1 MEKIYCRLTGIEKL
15 FSNMY
20 FSSITCGLA
29 TYSSDKPL
37 FPISSSSPLILF
49 GGHPDPQI
57 RGTRSPKKCF
67 SALRV
72 LVNLV

>member
-1 MEKIYCRLTGIEKL
+1 MEKISCRLTGIEKL

-20 FSSITCGLA
+20 FSSITCSLA

-37 FPISSSSPLILF
+37 FSIPSSSPLILF

-57 RGTRSPKKCF
+57 RVTRSPKKCF